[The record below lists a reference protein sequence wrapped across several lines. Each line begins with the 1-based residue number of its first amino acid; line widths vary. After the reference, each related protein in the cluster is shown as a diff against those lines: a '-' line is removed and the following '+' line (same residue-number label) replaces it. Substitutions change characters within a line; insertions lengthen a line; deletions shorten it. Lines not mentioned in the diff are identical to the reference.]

1 MAPPMKFYYVAHITL
16 SIWPCEQSLATSI
29 FMRDVIITLIV
40 KAFDQK
46 KHFLEGQSWLKFN
59 NLELAQLY
67 NITHFGYPATL
78 DYYCEEAG

>member
-1 MAPPMKFYYVAHITL
+1 MTPPMKFYYVAHITL
-16 SIWPCEQSLATSI
+16 SMWPCEQSLATSI

-40 KAFDQK
+40 KGFDQK
-46 KHFLEGQSWLKFN
+46 NHFLEGQSWLKFN
-59 NLELAQLY
+59 NLGLAQLY